1 MEFIRD
7 LKEISKKDMAIAGG
21 KGANLG
27 ELLKIKIPVPPGF
40 VILTQAFKEFLE
52 EAYMDEGAKAMRNKI
67 NFKDT
72 KSVEKRSEF
81 IRNLILRAKIREEVR
96 KKILNSFEKLKSKRV
111 AVRSSATIE
120 DSKIDS
126 WAGQLETYLNITKEN
141 LIENVKKCW
150 ASLYA
155 PQALSYRTRRN
166 LWNKKIAVAVIV
178 QKMIQPEVSGVCFTA
193 HPVTKDKN
201 HLIIET
207 IQGLGEL
214 LVQGKATPNSYTV
227 AKDKLKIS
235 EVNIVVKERRDLSE
249 KQIRELTKLCLKVE
263 GHYKVPQD
271 IEWAIEKDKFYILQ
285 TRPITTI

>member
-7 LKEISKKDMAIAGG
+7 FKEISKKDMAIAGG

-40 VILTQAFKEFLE
+40 VILTQALEEFLE
-52 EAYMDEGAKAMRNKI
+52 EADIDKRIKIMRNEI
-67 NFKDT
+67 NFEDI
-72 KSVEKRSEF
+72 KSVEKKSKF
-81 IRNLILRAKIREEVR
+81 IRSLILRAKIREEVR
-96 KKILNSFEKLKSKRV
+96 KKILNSFEKLKSKYT

-126 WAGQLETYLNITKEN
+126 WAGQLETYLNTTKEN

-150 ASLYA
+150 ASLYT

-178 QKMIQPEVSGVCFTA
+178 QKMIQPEVSGVCFTV

-201 HLIIET
+201 HLIIEA

-214 LVQGKATPNSYTV
+214 LVQGRATPNSYTV

-235 EVNIVVKERRDLSE
+235 EVSMVAKERRDLSK
-249 KQIRELTKLCLKVE
+249 KQIRELTKLCLE
-263 GHYKVPQD
+263 IEEHYKVPQD
-271 IEWAIEKDKFYILQ
+271 IEWALEKDKFYILQ